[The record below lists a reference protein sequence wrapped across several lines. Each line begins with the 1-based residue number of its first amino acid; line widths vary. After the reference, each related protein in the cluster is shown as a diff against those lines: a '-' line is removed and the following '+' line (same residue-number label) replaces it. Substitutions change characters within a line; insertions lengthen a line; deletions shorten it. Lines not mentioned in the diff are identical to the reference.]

1 MTVADA
7 ADDITVPSIP
17 VQGVEPNPN
26 VAVLALMRIGAAID
40 RLRIG
45 IASFSPSRQLL
56 VFNTQFI
63 ELFELPADRIVGGMD
78 FSEVLDLT
86 RSASRTDGS
95 DARFIAEQYAADR
108 HLRGESRRRLDDG
121 RVIDILS
128 DPTPGGGWI
137 ITINDISALA
147 KAEDEL
153 RQRAELLHSIL
164 DNIPHGVCVYGPD
177 RRVTMFN
184 HAYHLVM
191 REAPLTVGDHLE
203 DIIRRRAEAGEYGPG
218 DTETLIAEVL
228 AHDTTKP
235 QSRRRVR
242 PNGISV
248 DVRTAP
254 LPDGGHISVVTDIT
268 ALVEA
273 ENQANRRADNMN
285 VMLNS
290 MRHGILLWNSDGRL
304 VAGNDLAAEMLGH
317 APGALVPG
325 ILRNQLIEDG
335 LARGVYGL
343 GEDAMTRADVVR
355 RRDHSVSNRRFVE
368 TPDGRM
374 LEAVSDPIAGGGV
387 VSTFTDV
394 TLAHE
399 TERELRRAKML
410 AEAANQAKSR
420 FLATMSHELR
430 TPLNTVIGF
439 SDAIMRE
446 AGAATPAVALDVA
459 EFAGSIH
466 AAGQQLLRQVNAILD
481 VARLESGRFELQS
494 EPVDLAALFDTC
506 LRQNRMSAEAA
517 EIRLDGASSAPVPAF
532 LGDPQRMAQV
542 LGHLVGNA
550 LKFTEPGGR
559 VTLSAEVE
567 HSGSLSIR
575 VTDTGIGIPQADLQ
589 RVFEPFVQLD
599 ASLARR
605 FQGAGL
611 GLYIS
616 RALVEAQGGTLV
628 LTSHLGAGTVAE
640 ITIPRTRKLPPN
652 IAAI

>member
-446 AGAATPAVALDVA
+446 AGAATPEAALDVA

>member
-335 LARGVYGL
+335 LARGIYGL
-343 GEDAMTRADVVR
+343 GEDAVTRADVAR
-355 RRDHSVSNRRFVE
+355 RRDYSVSNRRFVE
-368 TPDGRM
+368 TPDGRT

-399 TERELRRAKML
+399 TERELRRAKLL

-446 AGAATPAVALDVA
+446 AGAATPAAALDVA

-517 EIRLDGASSAPVPAF
+517 EIRLDGATSAPVPAF

-640 ITIPRTRKLPPN
+640 ITIPWTRKLPPN